1 MEFVKAGEVAG
12 PSGALTGSCGCLGG
26 VLSSRE
32 NTKARERDSYL
43 KKKKKATEAL
53 MGLRRMSKNNNG
65 LKCELQANSRGER
78 VYQLAHEGNGIIT
91 NGRPSHVPTQDTLL
105 CQLADEM
112 QSLDINYTDVF
123 LTTGGKLG
131 DGILVRTE
139 FQALMVSLEVNLEKK
154 EMEYLCQYLGM
165 VADQGFCRCTELV
178 HKINQAMKRREY
190 VKAAARRAF
199 DDARKHARNVL
210 AAKQSAGSPGGGA
223 SQGGNGN
230 GVVKVFPLPLP
241 GAEGAGGVSVQNVE
255 STGGEGTPTHKHR
268 GGKVHP
274 FPSES
279 RASDERGKRWSHDL
293 ETLILQPGPAS
304 TQPPNGDG
312 GSGSAGRG

>member
-223 SQGGNGN
+223 SQGAMATGWSRSSRYRSPGPRER
-230 GVVKVFPLPLP
+230 GESRCRTWSQQGARALPRTST
-241 GAEGAGGVSVQNVE
+241 AGGKC
-255 STGGEGTPTHKHR
+255 TPSRQRAARPMR
-268 GGKVHP
+268 G
-274 FPSES
+274 
-279 RASDERGKRWSHDL
+279 A
-293 ETLILQPGPAS
+293 
-304 TQPPNGDG
+304 
-312 GSGSAGRG
+312 SAGRTTSKH